1 MKRWVADF
9 ETTTDPDDC
18 RVWAWGIVD
27 IDNVKNFRW
36 GKDIDSFLTFLETR
50 AENGK
55 IWMHNLKFDA
65 QFIISKLLTDGWEWT
80 KETVSRARTFTTLIT
95 PSGDFYSIKI
105 VFKNNKGHH
114 KNSVEIFDSLKL
126 INFSV
131 AKISQAFKL
140 NIPKMDLDYEMFR
153 PVGYEPSPTE
163 LGYLNADCMIV
174 ASALK
179 KMFDRGVS
187 GITIGQAALNDFR
200 KRRKNFGYYFPELNK
215 EVENDIRQA
224 YKGGFTYL
232 NPIYREIEIGSGFFL
247 DKNSMYPEMI
257 YKRELP
263 IGAPVLFEGKLET
276 NELYKLF
283 VQKVSVVAKLKEG
296 KIPFL
301 RSRTHPD
308 YDPLDYICDTKGEFI
323 SFTLTNLELDLLFEN
338 YDVEEI
344 VYHRGWKFRASEH
357 IFDDY
362 VEHWTNE
369 KERAKANDDPAGYV
383 TSKMYL
389 NSLVGK
395 FGGRNYGWQ
404 SIPQL
409 DENGVVNYTKKIGR
423 DERKSVYSPIALFTT
438 AHARV
443 ELVRTIQK
451 IRDFGFKKYGR
462 DVYVYS
468 DTDSIATTLDIK
480 DLEELEQ
487 FMELDDKKMGAW
499 KLEKVF
505 CRAKFLHSKCYMII
519 DYDGIPHATVAGMP
533 KELADKLSLEKF
545 ETGFSTSEFKD
556 DPEMTKLRGLKQVIV
571 KGGAI
576 LRPTDY
582 TL

>member
-1 MKRWVADF
+1 MRRWVADF
-9 ETTTDPDDC
+9 ETTTDPNDC
-18 RVWAWGIVD
+18 RVWAWGIID
-27 IDNVKNFRW
+27 IDEQERFTW
-36 GKDIDSFLTFLETR
+36 GKSIEEFLHFLENKS
-50 AENGK
+50 ENGK

-80 KETVSRARTFTTLIT
+80 KETVPRARTFTTLIT
-95 PSGDFYSIKI
+95 PGGDFYCIKI
-105 VFKNNKGHH
+105 VFNNNSGHH
-114 KNSVEIFDSLKL
+114 KKSVEIFDSLKL
-126 INFSV
+126 VNFSV
-131 AKISQAFKL
+131 SKISKAFKL
-140 NIPKMDLDYEMFR
+140 NIPKMDMDYDLFR
-153 PVGYEPSPTE
+153 PVGYDPTPVE
-163 LGYLNADCMIV
+163 LGYLHADCIIV

-187 GITIGQAALNDFR
+187 GITIGQAAMNDFR
-200 KRRKNFGYYFPELNK
+200 KRRKNFGYYFPELNR

-232 NPIYREIEIGSGFFL
+232 NPLYREIQIGNGFFL

-263 IGAPVLFEGKLET
+263 IGAPILFEGKIET
-276 NELYKLF
+276 NEVYKLF
-283 VQKVSVVAKLKEG
+283 VQKVSVVARLKNG

-308 YDPLDYICDTKGEFI
+308 FHPLDYICDTKGEFL
-323 SFTLTNLELDLLFEN
+323 SVTLTNLELDLLFEN
-338 YDVEEI
+338 YDVDDI
-344 VYHRGWKFRASEH
+344 VYHKGWKFRASEH
-357 IFDDY
+357 IFDEY

-369 KERAKANDDPAGYV
+369 KERAKDEDDAAGYV

-404 SIPQL
+404 CMPQL
-409 DENGVVNYTKKIGR
+409 DDNGVVNYTKKIGR
-423 DERKSVYSPIALFTT
+423 NERKSVYSPIALFTT
-438 AHARV
+438 AYARV
-443 ELVRTIQK
+443 ELIRTIQR
-451 IRDFGFKKYGR
+451 IREYGFAKYGR

-468 DTDSIATTLDIK
+468 DTDSIATTLNIE
-480 DLEELEQ
+480 DLPELEK

-505 CRAKFLHSKCYMII
+505 CKAKFLHSKCYMII

-533 KELADKLSLEKF
+533 KELADKLSLDKF
-545 ETGFSTSEFKD
+545 ETGFSTSEFKN

-576 LRPTDY
+576 LKPTDY